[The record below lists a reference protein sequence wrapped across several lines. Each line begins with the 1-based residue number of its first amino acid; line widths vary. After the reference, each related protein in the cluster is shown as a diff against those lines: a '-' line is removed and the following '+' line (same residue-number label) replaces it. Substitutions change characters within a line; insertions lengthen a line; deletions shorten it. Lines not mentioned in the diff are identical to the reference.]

1 VVAAERSHKR
11 TRVTVGGG
19 NPAMAEGKRS
29 GGRGRLKSADGS
41 GKRAPA
47 RGVRTTK
54 LPRSTRTTSLEAEAR
69 ARAIVNTALDGII
82 SFDED
87 GIIDSF
93 NPAAEPMF
101 ACAAEE
107 ALGRNIGS
115 FLPLFYVHRDAEHDE
130 HVDPLGRSGGETLC
144 IGSETV
150 GCRNDDSRFPAE
162 VTVSEMRLGE
172 RRMFTAFVRDI
183 TQRKRAQEALK
194 SFAERLARSN
204 RELQDFASVAAHDLQ
219 EPLRKIQAF
228 GDRLRSR
235 CEADL
240 SEDGKR
246 YLDRIEDAAA
256 RMRRLIN
263 DLLAFSRVASRGQPF
278 AAVSLNEVAHEV
290 VADLETQIE
299 AVKGRVVLADLPE
312 IDADRTQI
320 GQLLQNLIGNG
331 LKFHA
336 ETAPV
341 VKVSARLLSGR
352 SSRGS
357 RDRGGRS
364 WCEISVKD
372 NGIGFDE
379 KYLDRI
385 FTLFQRLH
393 GRHEYEGTGVGL
405 AICRRIAER
414 HGGTISARS
423 KPGQGAE
430 FIVTLPTGHPR
441 TESAE

>member
-1 VVAAERSHKR
+1 MGE
-11 TRVTVGGG
+11 G
-19 NPAMAEGKRS
+19 NRS
-29 GGRGRLKSADGS
+29 GSRGRGRLKTEG
-41 GKRAPA
+41 GRTKRAPA
-47 RGVRTTK
+47 RGTRTTK
-54 LPRSTRTTSLEAEAR
+54 PRQRTRSAPSEAEAR

-82 SFDED
+82 SFDEE
-87 GIIDSF
+87 GVVDSF

-107 ALGRNIGS
+107 AIGRSIEF
-115 FLPLFYVHRDAEHDE
+115 FLPFLYTHPDATNEFQANQMAR
-130 HVDPLGRSGGETLC
+130 PPGKTLR

-150 GCRNDDSRFPAE
+150 GRRDDGSSFPAE
-162 VTVSEMRLGE
+162 VTVSEMRLGQ

-183 TQRKRAQEALK
+183 TRRKRAEEALQA
-194 SFAERLARSN
+194 FAERLARSN

-228 GDRLRSR
+228 GDRLQAK

-246 YLDRIEDAAA
+246 YLERIESAAA

-263 DLLAFSRVASRGQPF
+263 DLLAFSRVTSRGQPF
-278 AAVSLNEVAHEV
+278 ERVSLNEVAQEV
-290 VADLETQIE
+290 VVDLETQIE
-299 AVKGRVVLADLPE
+299 AVQAQVVIGDMPE

-331 LKFHA
+331 LKFHT
-336 ETAPV
+336 ETPPV
-341 VKVSARLLSGR
+341 VTVSARLLTGKDSH
-352 SSRGS
+352 GS
-357 RDRGGRS
+357 RDGGRGS

-414 HGGTISARS
+414 HGGTITARS
-423 KPGQGAE
+423 EPAHGAE
-430 FIVTLPTGHPR
+430 FIVTLPTRHPR
-441 TESAE
+441 TENAE

>member
-1 VVAAERSHKR
+1 
-11 TRVTVGGG
+11 
-19 NPAMAEGKRS
+19 
-29 GGRGRLKSADGS
+29 
-41 GKRAPA
+41 
-47 RGVRTTK
+47 
-54 LPRSTRTTSLEAEAR
+54 
-69 ARAIVNTALDGII
+69 VNTALDGII
-82 SFDED
+82 SFDEE
-87 GIIDSF
+87 GIVDSF

-101 ACAAEE
+101 SCAAEE
-107 ALGRNIGS
+107 AIGRSIEF
-115 FLPLFYVHRDAEHDE
+115 FLPSLYTHTDAENE
-130 HVDPLGRSGGETLC
+130 FQASQMARPPGKTLC

-150 GCRNDDSRFPAE
+150 GRRDDGSSFPAE
-162 VTVSEMRLGE
+162 VTVSEMRLGK

-183 TQRKRAQEALK
+183 TRRKRAEEALK
-194 SFAERLARSN
+194 AFAERLARSN

-228 GDRLRSR
+228 SDRLRAR

-240 SEDGKR
+240 SEDGRR
-246 YLDRIEDAAA
+246 YLERIEGAAA

-263 DLLAFSRVASRGQPF
+263 DLLAFSRVTSRGQPF
-278 AAVSLNEVAHEV
+278 ERVSLAEVAHEV

-299 AVKGRVVLADLPE
+299 AAQGQVVIGDLPE
-312 IDADRTQI
+312 IDADRTQM

-336 ETAPV
+336 ERSPV
-341 VKVSARLLSGR
+341 VTVSAHLLTGENSHGP
-352 SSRGS
+352 
-357 RDRGGRS
+357 RGGKNGP

-393 GRHEYEGTGVGL
+393 GRQEYEGTGVGL

-414 HGGTISARS
+414 HGGTITARS
-423 KPGQGAE
+423 KPDQGAE
-430 FIVTLPTGHPR
+430 FIVALPTRHAR